1 MSLALSDA
9 TPFGA
14 EWAVLRSLTEVR
26 FGLMEGRH
34 TRSNRAAMLAA
45 LDELAATSPE
55 VRYMVDFVR
64 AAKEGVHG
72 A

>member
-14 EWAVLRSLTEVR
+14 EWAVLRSLKEVR

-45 LDELAATSPE
+45 YYGFKLPKR
-55 VRYMVDFVR
+55 VFHR
-64 AAKEGVHG
+64 
-72 A
+72 